1 MKDGYTILQKAA
13 KEAFRAYASETYQ
26 KFPQQLTYEEKKYI
40 FNCLEV
46 FFEDA
51 VTDLESEIYTEE
63 EIQKEIDYDDDGDNG
78 DKIIAVDISDGFLDD
93 EDN

>member
-13 KEAFRAYASETYQ
+13 KEAFKAYASETYQ
-26 KFPQQLTYEEKKYI
+26 KFPQQLTYEEKQYI

-63 EIQKEIDYDDDGDNG
+63 EIQKEIDCDDDSDNG
-78 DKIIAVDISDGFLDD
+78 GKVIAVDISDGFLDD

>member
-1 MKDGYTILQKAA
+1 MKDGYTVLQKAA

-26 KFPQQLTYEEKKYI
+26 KFPQQLTYEEKQYI
-40 FNCLEV
+40 FNCLET

-63 EIQKEIDYDDDGDNG
+63 EMQKIIDSDDDDDDDG
-78 DKIIAVDISDGFLDD
+78 KIVEVTVSDGFFND
-93 EDN
+93 EDE